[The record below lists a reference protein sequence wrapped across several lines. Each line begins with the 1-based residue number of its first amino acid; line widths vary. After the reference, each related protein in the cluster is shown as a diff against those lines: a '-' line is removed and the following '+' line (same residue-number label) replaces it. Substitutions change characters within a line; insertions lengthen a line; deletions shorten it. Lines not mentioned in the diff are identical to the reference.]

1 MNKHDP
7 VPKAREASLFKSNR
21 SQAVRIPK
29 DLAFPDG
36 VKAVSI
42 TRTEDGGLLLSP
54 IKRGKDWAAYFAQGP
69 FVDDDFLADRDQGVA
84 EEREPFD

>member
-7 VPKAREASLFKSNR
+7 TPRSREVAVFKSNR
-21 SQAVRIPK
+21 SQAIRIPRE
-29 DLAFPDG
+29 LAFPES
-36 VKAVSI
+36 VKKVTI
-42 TRTEDGGLLLSP
+42 TPVEGGGLL
-54 IKRGKDWAAYFAQGP
+54 IKPKLGKDWAAYFATGP

>member
-1 MNKHDP
+1 MNKHEP
-7 VPKAREASLFKSNR
+7 PAKARETTLFKSNR

-29 DLAFPDG
+29 ELAFPEG
-36 VKAVSI
+36 VTKVTI
-42 TRTEDGGLLLSP
+42 TPAEGGGLL
-54 IKRGKDWAAYFAQGP
+54 IKPKQGKDWASYFANGP